1 MATVF
6 ACLVVQVFP
15 DSVLI
20 ARFEYFVVWV
30 GAGEGVVEQ
39 VHVELRHVHRDFC
52 LD

>member
-20 ARFEYFVVWV
+20 ARFEDFVVWV
-30 GAGEGVVEQ
+30 VEVEVVVEQ
-39 VHVELRHVHRDFC
+39 VRVELRHVHRDFC